1 MADFTVEV
9 NAQRTYLLRVAMLQL
24 RDRDQAEDVVQET
37 LLAAL
42 EGRDKFAG
50 KSSIKTRLTGIL
62 RHQIVDAIRKKMREP
77 ALSRLGDE
85 AEIDDLDVFFNDSD
99 SGRDHWQTKPAEWR
113 NPERDL
119 EQQQFLGIIDFCLE
133 KLPPNTARVFMLR
146 EVMELQT
153 DEICQELKITATNLW
168 VILYRARM
176 LLRQC
181 LEQNWFADPGTSTP
195 PSAHEPR

>member
-24 RDRDQAEDVVQET
+24 RNRDQAEDVVQET

-42 EGRDKFAG
+42 EGRDKFAA
-50 KSSIKTRLTGIL
+50 KSSIKTWLTGIL
-62 RHQIVDAIRKKMREP
+62 RHKVVDAIRKKMREP

-85 AEIDDLDVFFNDSD
+85 AEIDDLDAFFNESD
-99 SGRDHWQTKPAEWR
+99 GDHWQTKPAEWR

-119 EQQQFLGIIDFCLE
+119 EQSQFLGIIDFCLE

-146 EVMELQT
+146 EVMELPT
-153 DEICQELKITATNLW
+153 DEICQELKITATHLW

>member
-9 NAQRTYLLRVAMLQL
+9 EAQRPYLLRVASLQL
-24 RDRDQAEDVVQET
+24 RDHDRAEDVVQET

-42 EGRDKFAG
+42 EAQARFAG
-50 KSSIKTRLTGIL
+50 RSSIKTWLTGIL
-62 RHQIVDAIRKKMREP
+62 RHNIVDAIRKNARQP
-77 ALSRLGDE
+77 AVSSLGDE
-85 AEIDDLDVFFNDSD
+85 AEIDDLDAFFDESA
-99 SGRDHWQTKPAEWR
+99 RDHWVSKPAEWR

-119 EQQQFLGIIDFCLE
+119 EQQQFKSMMDFCLE

-146 EVMELQT
+146 EVMEMPT
-153 DEICQELKITATNLW
+153 EEICQELKITATNLW

-181 LEQNWFADPGTSTP
+181 LEQNWFAGAS
-195 PSAHEPR
+195 R